1 VGATPAVALIAVALT
16 ATLAAAEM
24 PSWLRQPALIGS
36 WNGWRDRLE
45 ERGVKV
51 EAGFIT
57 EVFGNPVGGLRQSAR
72 AVTSSNL
79 DFWFDL
85 GRLANLTGTQL
96 HASGAWRSGGSLS
109 SEVVGNVLDIQEA
122 FGNQT
127 IRLMSLAVEQSLL
140 DDRLQ
145 LAAGRLAPGDDFL
158 ASDLYCYFVSSAF
171 CGNPL
176 GLLLDEPA
184 FVAFPV
190 STWGVR
196 ARVAPK
202 PWGYLTTGVY
212 EADPGLN
219 GTSNHGIDFRLSD
232 DDGVLS
238 IVEAGWMTTDL
249 MGGRPGRVAVGGW
262 YDTSR
267 FTILDRPAHEQNGNA
282 GYWVLA
288 EQMVHAESP
297 GSRQGLTPFMA
308 LSAAPDDDVNVMPAF
323 LVAGLVYRGLFP
335 SRDDDTTVLGLAWG
349 SFSDELARR
358 QRAAQRAGRRR
369 QGPQEDEIAIEL
381 GHRFELAWLP
391 WLTVQPDV
399 QYIIDPAGTGD
410 IENALALGVQLGIT
424 F

>member
-1 VGATPAVALIAVALT
+1 MGATPAVALTAVLLSAAPAT
-16 ATLAAAEM
+16 AET
-24 PSWLRQPALIGS
+24 PSRLRQPALTGS
-36 WNGWRDRLE
+36 WNGWRDRLDE
-45 ERGVKV
+45 HGVTV

-85 GRLANLTGTQL
+85 GRLADLPGTQF

-109 SEVVGNVLDIQEA
+109 SEVIGNVLDTQEA

-127 IRLMSLAVEQSLL
+127 IRLMSLAVQQSLL

-145 LAAGRLAPGDDFL
+145 IAAGRLAPGDDFL
-158 ASDLYCYFVSSAF
+158 GSTLYCYFVSSAF

-196 ARVAPK
+196 VRAAPV
-202 PWGYLTTGVY
+202 PWGYVTTGVY
-212 EADPGLN
+212 ESDAGLN
-219 GTSNHGIDFRLSD
+219 GTSNHGLDFRLSD
-232 DDGVLS
+232 GDGVLTLL
-238 IVEAGWMTTDL
+238 EAGWITTAL
-249 MGGRPGRVAVGGW
+249 MGGRPGRVAAGGW

-282 GYWVLA
+282 GYWLLA

-297 GSRQGLTPFMA
+297 GSAQGLSPFAA
-308 LSAAPDDDVNVMPAF
+308 LSAAPDDDVNVMPVF
-323 LVAGLVYRGLFP
+323 VVAGLVYRGLFP
-335 SRDDDTTVLGLAWG
+335 SRDDDTTVLGVAWG
-349 SFSDELARR
+349 AFSDALARR
-358 QRAAQRAGRRR
+358 QRAAQLAGRRH
-369 QGPQEDEIAIEL
+369 QGPQRDEIAIEL